1 MFKLFCM
8 KQLQLFL
15 LKYYIFTFETCH
27 CRVISFV
34 FSEPS
39 KRLSMCI
46 YWMCIIC
53 VSVLRFYNISKNSKI
68 ERILLR
74 KYYHLMAV
82 LMFLPAL
89 IFQVIWTR
97 EKGISPDG
105 LPYFQIATLN
115 LQIWMKGLYLSE
127 ACNRSFHIS
136 EAVHYDFLID

>member
-1 MFKLFCM
+1 MI
-8 KQLQLFL
+8 QVTL
-15 LKYYIFTFETCH
+15 LVYNIFTFETCH

-89 IFQVIWTR
+89 IFQVILGL
-97 EKGISPDG
+97 EKKGFFHLVSIIHFLCKLHLKVLGKCTTTKTPQTFYLIS
-105 LPYFQIATLN
+105 
-115 LQIWMKGLYLSE
+115 K
-127 ACNRSFHIS
+127 
-136 EAVHYDFLID
+136 